1 MPYRLTVVSMA
12 VGQGEIKATASGRP
26 YDWVTDAR
34 HAPLESQMHRS
45 IRHLLG
51 LIAAF
56 TVIACGLPALTSTA
70 HAATASRSDDL
81 SADWGPVYS
90 AYYSNGRAMARGRVR
105 WTDDGYFRFDARLYD
120 RNSPAR
126 LCAYLQMRLDVD
138 GVKQVHTAKKCG
150 PDSYAPYMI
159 GVWEE
164 DIPDSI
170 AVRVCYLDTVSRTV
184 KLCGKWSYAYRA
196 IHD

>member
-1 MPYRLTVVSMA
+1 
-12 VGQGEIKATASGRP
+12 
-26 YDWVTDAR
+26 
-34 HAPLESQMHRS
+34 MHRS

-51 LIAAF
+51 LAAASA
-56 TVIACGLPALTSTA
+56 VIACGLPALASTA
-70 HAATASRSDDL
+70 HAATTTTTTATTTARSDDL

-90 AYYSNGRAMARGRVR
+90 AYYGNGRAMARGRV
-105 WTDDGYFRFDARLYD
+105 WDNEDDGSFNFEARLYD

-138 GVKQVHTAKKCG
+138 GVKDLHTAKKCG
-150 PDSYAPYMI
+150 PVGYAPYRM

-170 AVRVCYLDTVSRTV
+170 AVRVCYLDTVTRTV
-184 KLCGKWSYAYRA
+184 KLCGKWSYAYRKVG
-196 IHD
+196 